1 MIIVINPKKTLV
13 ITSLGLCLVGSLYA
27 ALKYYYRS
35 IKKNKNSIT
44 DKSRPRSSKSTNS
57 SEYSTIRA
65 KKNRKSVLNSGE
77 TQLSN
82 DPNSENKPIVAEELL
97 ELGLNYLYQAIK
109 SWEAALD
116 HIESAEY
123 MQSNTLALPNNEH
136 ADLVFKLRNL
146 VESANS
152 ITLNCGPKLVKSS
165 QTLQIIQSRL
175 AMKQQLY
182 SDALLKTNQPR
193 TYNEDLVNNE
203 NCEQVTSPVG
213 SLSKKFGY
221 LSDDD
226 NESFVSA
233 DSDVEWFTAEMLSNI
248 ENKDEKNV
256 LYEMAMSN
264 VVLGRVKYRV
274 SRRDLLDC
282 KSEEDFAAKL
292 HVIRLGFDRLFQDTS
307 KKQWFI
313 DEGKNLLS
321 SLFKKAEKESTKL
334 FKAYDEMIRFVSVET
349 NWKNIKDELATREVN
364 HMNFYD
370 IALDFILLDAFEDLD
385 NPPSAISSVIQ
396 NRWLSQSF
404 KETAL
409 STAVWSVLKAK
420 RKLLKYPDGFIT
432 RFYSINEY
440 LVPVLAWGFLGTDEE
455 LNRAC
460 TYLKNTIVD
469 YLKCLFDMNR
479 TRYTNLEDLA
489 NDIEMHSINY
499 LNEINE
505 NI

>member
-13 ITSLGLCLVGSLYA
+13 ITSLGLCLVGSLFA
-27 ALKYYYRS
+27 ALKFYYRS
-35 IKKNKNSIT
+35 FNKDKKVNKNRTSA
-44 DKSRPRSSKSTNS
+44 SVKSTS
-57 SEYSTIRA
+57 SIELLKT
-65 KKNRKSVLNSGE
+65 KKQDRKTVKITNE
-77 TQLSN
+77 KNVYN
-82 DPNSENKPIVAEELL
+82 DENIENKTLAAEELL
-97 ELGLNYLYQAIK
+97 ELGLNFLNQAIK
-109 SWEAALD
+109 SWETALD

-123 MQSNTLALPNNEH
+123 MQSGTLALPNDEH
-136 ADLVFKLRNL
+136 ADLVYKLRNL
-146 VESANS
+146 VESANN
-152 ITLNCGPKLVKSS
+152 ITLNCGPKLIKS
-165 QTLQIIQSRL
+165 T
-175 AMKQQLY
+175 
-182 SDALLKTNQPR
+182 LLKNSHSTRNL
-193 TYNEDLVNNE
+193 NEDLNNE
-203 NCEQVTSPVG
+203 NTDQLNSPIG
-213 SLSKKFGY
+213 SVSKRYGY

-233 DSDVEWFTAEMLSNI
+233 DSDVDWLTAEMLANI
-248 ENKDEKNV
+248 EHTDETNV
-256 LYEMAMSN
+256 LYEMAMSS

-274 SRRDLLDC
+274 SRKELLNC

-292 HVIRLGFDRLFQDTS
+292 HVIRLGFDRLFQNNS

-313 DEGKNLLS
+313 DEGKTLLS
-321 SLFKKAEKESTKL
+321 CFFKKSEKDCTKL

-364 HMNFYD
+364 FMNFYD
-370 IALDFILLDAFEDLD
+370 IALDFILLDAFEDLED
-385 NPPSAISSVIQ
+385 PPSAISSVIQ

-455 LNRAC
+455 LKNSC

-469 YLKCLFDMNR
+469 YLKCLFDLNR

-489 NDIEMHSINY
+489 YDIEMHSVNY
-499 LNEINE
+499 LKDITE